1 MPDNSEQMQFSR
13 GKNDS
18 PDFKPDSVG
27 RKIKTKDAI
36 QSSEYQT
43 VFVDGKV
50 LPFVNIS
57 KGKKKK
63 TALVDGDATA

>member
-13 GKNDS
+13 GQNES
-18 PDFKPDSVG
+18 PDFKPDSKG
-27 RKIKTKDAI
+27 RKIKIKDAI

-50 LPFVNIS
+50 LPFVNI

-63 TALVDGDATA
+63 TTLVDGDATIA